1 MRGQKMKSAEGEE
14 WWLEGLRIA
23 EWYSFELMLDSYF
36 PPPWNRALDQ
46 WRPYSNLD
54 WRRALV
60 VFNRIFALG
69 FERQVARALS
79 TNFKKPL
86 SIESICELAVVVDR
100 AEKLFHKVATTQ
112 SERKRRAKVISQAA
126 KILAEELHNPA
137 CQSDIRM
144 ARYLLAK
151 EEEGPSRYPAMSPA
165 RFEDL
170 AAIAEKMVDLPKVVA
185 SPGTPNAHKLYFL
198 RELTD
203 YLVDTYGRPMRSLVL
218 ALGGVYFDVSDMTT
232 NDLAQYAKVNK
243 QRRHGQL
250 FSPYNFR

>member
-1 MRGQKMKSAEGEE
+1 MKSVEGEN
-14 WWLEGLRIA
+14 WWLEGLRVA
-23 EWYSFELMLDSYF
+23 EWYSFELMVDSYF
-36 PPPWNRALDQ
+36 PPPWNRTLQ
-46 WRPYSNLD
+46 HWRPYCDLD

-69 FERQVARALS
+69 LEREVARALS
-79 TNFKKPL
+79 TNFKKSL

-100 AEKLFHKVATTQ
+100 ANKLFHKVATTQ
-112 SERKRRAKVISQAA
+112 SERKRRAKVISHAA
-126 KILAEELHNPA
+126 RILAEELHNPS
-137 CQSDIRM
+137 CQSDIRL
-144 ARYLLAK
+144 ARYLLGR
-151 EEEGPSRYPAMSPA
+151 EEDEPRRYPAMAPA

-218 ALGGVYFDVSDMTT
+218 ALAGLYFDVSDMTT
-232 NDLAQYAKVNK
+232 NDLAQYARVNK
-243 QRRHGQL
+243 KRRHGRL